1 MHQDCLSGLLWQCR
15 QIPIGVLYDMLAE
28 EELPWS
34 LTVRCATV
42 FQDHD
47 VLVRA
52 AIREGEF
59 CFNQAVSGNS
69 QTRLP
74 APGLHNPPCLLPIG

>member
-1 MHQDCLSGLLWQCR
+1 MHQDCLSGLLWRCR

-34 LTVRCATV
+34 LTVRCALV

-47 VLVRA
+47 MLVMA
-52 AIREGEF
+52 AICGED
-59 CFNQAVSGNS
+59 CHPLQDLGSLR
-69 QTRLP
+69 Q
-74 APGLHNPPCLLPIG
+74 